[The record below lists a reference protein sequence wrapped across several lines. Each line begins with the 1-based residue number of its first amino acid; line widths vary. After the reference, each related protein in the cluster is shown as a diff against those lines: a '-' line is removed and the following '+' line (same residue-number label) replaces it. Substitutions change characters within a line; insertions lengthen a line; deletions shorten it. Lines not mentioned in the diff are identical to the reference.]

1 MAAPRK
7 PPPPPPQQPSASP
20 PQPPTGARR
29 PPPQPP
35 AAAQAHAAQAH
46 AAQAFQPS
54 PAPAL
59 DRRKIGEL
67 LLEAGVVTPEQ
78 LNEALAAQHL
88 EDERVG
94 ETLVRLEHCSEA
106 DIARALAQQFGLP
119 VRLGVEESE
128 LDDELVE
135 QLPIGYARGNLVLP
149 MRFDEDDDLLEVLAA
164 DPLRLDELD
173 DLSTVYDA
181 ELDII
186 LTSRTELLELINK
199 TYSKRTKDVDLEK
212 KEDDFDEEDE
222 DILHASAED
231 APIIRFVNSLIFN
244 ASKVKASDIH
254 IEPGD
259 KEVVVRYRV
268 DGVLKEVRRAPKGHL
283 SSIIARVKIMAGLNI
298 AEKRLPQDG
307 RIRRKI
313 AGKEVDMR
321 VATAPVSHGERI
333 TIRLLDKSA
342 VMLDL
347 DSIGIAPDHLR
358 VVRETINRP
367 HGIFLVTGPTGSG
380 KTTTLY
386 SALSEINTPDL
397 NILTVEDPVEFQ
409 LQGISQVQVN
419 AKINLTFAAG
429 LRSFLRH
436 DPDVIMVGEIRDRE
450 TAEIAIQASLTGH
463 LVLSTIH
470 TNDAATGITRLVD
483 MGVQPFLVAS
493 SLVALQAQRLI
504 RRVCPHCARAQAPD
518 PKELEELG
526 IIPEAFFA
534 GEQCLK
540 VPIRDEHDQV
550 MPLSAPPGY
559 QLPPPGKL
567 WVAEGCDK
575 CNHTGY
581 RGRTGVYEVLAVTE
595 EIRRLAT
602 RNASGAEI
610 KRAAIE
616 QGLRTLRDDGAHK
629 VLCGLSTV
637 DEVMRVTAEEA

>member
-1 MAAPRK
+1 MAAAEVLAAAGLDGSATASK
-7 PPPPPPQQPSASP
+7 SNMAAELGLLPSLDLE
-20 PQPPTGARR
+20 RR
-29 PPPQPP
+29 P
-35 AAAQAHAAQAH
+35 
-46 AAQAFQPS
+46 
-54 PAPAL
+54 L
-59 DRRKIGEL
+59 GEI
-67 LLEAGVVTPEQ
+67 LLEMGVITPEQ
-78 LNEALAAQHL
+78 LSEALSSQHL
-88 EDERVG
+88 DNQRVG
-94 ETLVRLEHCSEA
+94 EMLVRLDHCQEI
-106 DIARALAQQFGLP
+106 DVTRALARQFGLP
-119 VRLGVEESE
+119 VNEVVGDEDI
-128 LDDELVE
+128 DDVLCE
-135 QLPIGYARGNLVLP
+135 QLPIGYARSNLVLP
-149 MRFDEDDDLLEVLAA
+149 WRLERDNEFGGDRLFVLAA
-164 DPLRLDELD
+164 DPLKLDELD
-173 DLSTVYDA
+173 DLASVYDA
-181 ELDII
+181 EVEVSLS
-186 LTSRTELLELINK
+186 TPSRVLELINK
-199 TYSKRTKDVDLEK
+199 TYAKRTKDVDLEK
-212 KEDDFDEEDE
+212 KEDEYGEEDE

-244 ASKVKASDIH
+244 ASKAKASDIH

-283 SSIIARVKIMAGLNI
+283 PSIIARVKIMAGLNI

-321 VATAPVSHGERI
+321 VATAPVAHGERI

-347 DSIGIAPDHLR
+347 DTIGIAPDHLR
-358 VVRETINRP
+358 IVRDTIHRP

-419 AKINLTFAAG
+419 SKIELTFARG

-436 DPDVIMVGEIRDRE
+436 DPDVIMVGEIRDIE

-504 RRVCPHCARAQAPD
+504 RRVCPVCTKPAAPD
-518 PKELEELG
+518 PKELEDLG
-526 IIPEAFFA
+526 MIPEAFFA
-534 GEQCLK
+534 GEPCLK
-540 VPIRDEHDQV
+540 VPVRDAKGKV
-550 MPLSAPPGY
+550 IPITAPDGY
-559 QLPPPGKL
+559 SLPPRGML
-567 WVAEGCDK
+567 WTANGCDR
-575 CNHTGY
+575 CNGTGY
-581 RGRTGVYEVLAVTE
+581 RGRTGVYEVLQVTE
-595 EIRRLAT
+595 EIRRLAI

-610 KRAAIE
+610 KQAAIA

-629 VLCGLSTV
+629 VLSGITTIE
-637 DEVMRVTAEEA
+637 EVMRVTAEEV